1 VPGYI
6 FPISGSSVAFL
17 ICPNP
22 LPPVRALIQ
31 AGESHPL
38 PPSPYGEGGRGKGL
52 GVRTRYAFTDRR
64 ERKKRIPIQDTSQ
77 PSMDPES
84 YLARFFLIHS
94 HGRTFSWS
102 HLSKITPSKKNWVE
116 NHPWNSLFREFY
128 PAFAC
133 PRPKSLPSRLPSR
146 SGGPGAG
153 CKYPAACPALL
164 FINRRVRGRLRS
176 SLGLR
181 SLIPRGL
188 PRVSSF
194 WTAVWKTHFSPFQ
207 TAPKGNW
214 IADFVI
220 VGFRG

>member
-17 ICPNP
+17 IYPNP

-153 CKYPAACPALL
+153 CKYPAACPHGVNMFPSNSGTCSITKWAACRALVHFGQQCGKPIFPL
-164 FINRRVRGRLRS
+164 FRQPQREI
-176 SLGLR
+176 
-181 SLIPRGL
+181 GL
-188 PRVSSF
+188 P
-194 WTAVWKTHFSPFQ
+194 TL
-207 TAPKGNW
+207 
-214 IADFVI
+214 
-220 VGFRG
+220 